1 MIFLRVRL
9 LTLSRTS
16 QNQKGLL
23 RNNNVFILWGMIA
36 RYHRSLF
43 KILIALSA
51 GIALFAA
58 LGLVMRKILC
68 VVTVKGDSMLPNLQ
82 SGERVVLARRPFA
95 KIKKGEIVV
104 VVPPYLTAHSWQDS
118 TALLFS
124 NRAFIKRV
132 TALSGQEQI
141 VSMDEY
147 VPERHSTFDGF
158 DQKRPTLQRLVN
170 GCYKWHV
177 PPGHCFVMSD
187 NRKSRSDSRYWGP
200 LPLKSVLGV
209 VIMKLPP

>member
-1 MIFLRVRL
+1 MISLIVKAL
-9 LTLSRTS
+9 P
-16 QNQKGLL
+16 
-23 RNNNVFILWGMIA
+23 IA
-36 RYHRSLF
+36 
-43 KILIALSA
+43 LIA
-51 GIALFAA
+51 G
-58 LGLVMRKILC
+58 LGLAMRRILC
-68 VVTVKGDSMLPNLQ
+68 VVTVIGDSMLPYLH
-82 SGERVVLARRPFA
+82 SGQRVVLARRPYA
-95 KIKKGEIVV
+95 KIKKEKIVV
-104 VVPPYLTAHSWQDS
+104 VVPPHLTPHSWQDS

-132 TALSGQEQI
+132 TALSDQEQI

-147 VPERHSTFDGF
+147 EPDRCSIFGDF
-158 DQKRPTLQRLVN
+158 DQKSLTPQRLVN
-170 GCYKWHV
+170 DHYKWHV